1 MPADGRIASNGRTQ
15 LGHRGVWGLREAEAL
30 ALAGRQH
37 GVITHSQ
44 LRSLGFSA
52 AAIRHRAA
60 AGRLHTVHRGVYALG
75 RPDLSVEGTWMAATL
90 ACGPGALLSHASS
103 AALHGLLPTARA
115 TVDVTIPRRVG
126 ISRSGISVHRSTF
139 LERAELAE
147 VHGIPCTSVARTLL
161 DLASVVPQPA
171 LERACEQAEVMRMLD
186 WAAMEELLSRAQGRR
201 GVHSLRAVLASS
213 GAEGFPRSELERRFL
228 ALCRKA
234 ALPSP
239 AVNQWLMIAGEEMQV
254 DFVWWDSRVVVETD
268 GYRTHRTRWAFTRDR
283 RRDRLLTLA
292 GWRVARF
299 TWDDLASDA
308 KHVTTVLR
316 SLVTNP
322 STRP

>member
-139 LERAELAE
+139 LERLSL
-147 VHGIPCTSVARTLL
+147 PRCTGSRARQ
-161 DLASVVPQPA
+161 SPA
-171 LERACEQAEVMRMLD
+171 LCSIWRPSCHNRPWREPASRPKSCGCSIGLPWRSCS
-186 WAAMEELLSRAQGRR
+186 AAPRGAAAFAAFALSWHLPAWRDFR
-201 GVHSLRAVLASS
+201 GASS
-213 GAEGFPRSELERRFL
+213 SGGF
-228 ALCRKA
+228 
-234 ALPSP
+234 SP
-239 AVNQWLMIAGEEMQV
+239 
-254 DFVWWDSRVVVETD
+254 FV
-268 GYRTHRTRWAFTRDR
+268 GKPPYPAQQ
-283 RRDRLLTLA
+283 
-292 GWRVARF
+292 
-299 TWDDLASDA
+299 
-308 KHVTTVLR
+308 
-316 SLVTNP
+316 
-322 STRP
+322 